1 MIQTILSSFE
11 VSLGELTFLT
21 IYGLIAGAF
30 GSLLSGYIFP
40 ELLQKHKSELEVKAD
55 KLRYKLKRQELM
67 FERELHA
74 AQAFFQFYDSLD
86 AGIVTPYGD
95 QDDYQYHI
103 AEKFGRIEKQLQDFL
118 QIHSIAVNEEVRVLI
133 SEAKQIAK
141 QGDYEIAKDGQND
154 PDLPF
159 EYSPSDEI
167 REMVNTFEQKVR
179 KARDKIYTSLETGSF
194 GVTK

>member
-1 MIQTILSSFE
+1 MIQTILSSVE

-21 IYGLIAGAF
+21 IYGLIAGGL
-30 GSLLSGYIFP
+30 GSLLSSYVFP
-40 ELLQKHKSELEVKAD
+40 ELLQKHKSELDVKAD
-55 KLRYKLKRQELM
+55 RLRYKLKRQELM

-95 QDDYQYHI
+95 QYDYQCHI
-103 AEKFGRIEKQLQDFL
+103 GEKFGRIEKQLQDFL

-141 QGDYEIAKDGQND
+141 QGDYDIAKDSQND

-179 KARDKIYTSLETGSF
+179 KARDKIYISLETGSF
-194 GVTK
+194 GITK